1 MYMNPRS
8 QAAQAYQRIGTNA
21 AVMEADPHRLIEM
34 LLAGALER
42 LARARG
48 ALAGGDREG
57 RTQALNGAVGI
68 LDGLRGA
75 LDFEHGGQL
84 AQSLDGLYQY
94 MTVRLFEAN
103 RSEDLGPIDEVSGL
117 IREIKSGWDGIRD
130 QAQMGSAR
138 AAGGLAYR

>member
-8 QAAQAYQRIGTNA
+8 QAVQAYQRIGTNA
-21 AVMEADPHRLIEM
+21 AVMEADPHRLIDM

-48 ALAGGDREG
+48 ALASGDREG

-75 LDFEHGGQL
+75 LDLEQGGQL
-84 AQSLDGLYQY
+84 AENLDALYQY

-103 RSEDLGPIDEVSGL
+103 RSEDVAPVDEVSEL
-117 IREIKSGWDGIRD
+117 IREVKSGWEGIRD
-130 QAQMGSAR
+130 QSQMGPPLAT
-138 AAGGLAYR
+138 GGLAYR